1 MNQIDYVIITIVA
14 ISLLIGLLRGFVKE
28 ILSLLAWIVAI
39 WIGLTF
45 SRRFSVLLETII
57 EFPPARIAIA
67 FVILLLLTL
76 VISGVINYF
85 ADLLLEKTGLTGID
99 RLLGLFLGVARG
111 GIVVALLVMLAGL
124 TPAPEQPLWKS
135 SNLIPYFKD
144 LAFWLRKQIPP
155 EIADI

>member
-1 MNQIDYVIITIVA
+1 MNEIDYVIIAIVV

-39 WIGLTF
+39 WVGLTF
-45 SRRFSVLLETII
+45 SRSFSVLLETLI

-76 VISGVINYF
+76 IVSGFINYF

-111 GIVVALLVMLAGL
+111 GIVIALLVMLAGL
-124 TPAPEQPLWKS
+124 TPAPEQPLWQK

>member
-1 MNQIDYVIITIVA
+1 MNEIDYTIIAIII

-28 ILSLLAWIVAI
+28 ILSLLAWVVAI
-39 WIGLTF
+39 WVGLTF
-45 SRRFSVLLETII
+45 SRRFSVLLETFI

-76 VISGVINYF
+76 IISGIVNYF

-99 RLLGLFLGVARG
+99 RLLGLFLGAARG
-111 GIVVALLVMLAGL
+111 SVVVALLIMLAGL
-124 TPAPEQPLWKS
+124 TPAPEQSLWQQ

-155 EIADI
+155 EITDI

>member
-1 MNQIDYVIITIVA
+1 MNEIDYVIIAIVI

-39 WIGLTF
+39 WVGLTF
-45 SRRFSVLLETII
+45 SRRFSVLLETFI

-85 ADLLLEKTGLTGID
+85 ADLLLQKTGLTGID

-124 TPAPEQPLWKS
+124 TPAPEQPLWQQ

>member
-1 MNQIDYVIITIVA
+1 MNEIDYAIITIVV

-28 ILSLLAWIVAI
+28 ILSLLAWIIAI
-39 WIGLTF
+39 WVGLTF
-45 SRRFSVLLETII
+45 SRRFSVILETLI

-76 VISGVINYF
+76 IISGVINYF
-85 ADLLLEKTGLTGID
+85 ADLLLQKTGLTGID
-99 RLLGLFLGVARG
+99 RLLGLFLGIARG
-111 GIVVALLVMLAGL
+111 GIVVALLIMLAGL
-124 TPAPEQPLWKS
+124 TPAPEQLLWKK
-135 SNLIPYFKD
+135 SNLIPYFTD